1 VVVFRSG
8 SGTPVDSGSS
18 SELLRHRGRHR
29 VMRHKTIFKERVG
42 GGTHRGNCG
51 GSIVRRRRGKV
62 EICVAQDV
70 LAREVDTGGGM
81 WLEHIRFCV
90 SARAR
95 V

>member
-1 VVVFRSG
+1 
-8 SGTPVDSGSS
+8 
-18 SELLRHRGRHR
+18 
-29 VMRHKTIFKERVG
+29 
-42 GGTHRGNCG
+42 
-51 GSIVRRRRGKV
+51 VRRRRGRV
-62 EICVAQDV
+62 EIGVAQDV